1 MQTTLNMFN
10 YISASCD
17 LFRRELSLCVVV
29 LCGLSPDQY
38 CYNKLSMLSGL
49 SRLSYPKTVAPELLR
64 HLTVV
69 TGTNF
74 IEGTGKLTSVISV
87 DQFQVEIF
95 CVNRILG
102 VLTEILGVN
111 RNTRC

>member
-1 MQTTLNMFN
+1 MFN

-17 LFRRELSLCVVV
+17 YLGENFLFVWWF

-64 HLTVV
+64 HLMDG

-87 DQFQVEIF
+87 DQFQVEI
-95 CVNRILG
+95 
-102 VLTEILGVN
+102 LGVN
-111 RNTRC
+111 RNTRCFNRNTRC